1 MHKIVHC
8 VRTMSS
14 MTRKHTALQKQST
27 YVRITIMSSLIRTI
41 PVHIIIMF
49 MNVGHQHR
57 RDLLVVDG
65 DNTTLLR
72 QPYVW
77 EGQSLFMAAQR
88 KTSHVTLKQLFQLRR
103 IFCRGTW
110 VVLALPA
117 ISTPTHIITL
127 FLVPPSHI
135 SLPRTSTPTSPVSSL
150 QQGNPHHP
158 P

>member
-41 PVHIIIMF
+41 PVHIIIML

-103 IFCRGTW
+103 IFVGEHGSFWPYQQYPRQ
-110 VVLALPA
+110 
-117 ISTPTHIITL
+117 PTSSL
-127 FLVPPSHI
+127 SFSSPPLI